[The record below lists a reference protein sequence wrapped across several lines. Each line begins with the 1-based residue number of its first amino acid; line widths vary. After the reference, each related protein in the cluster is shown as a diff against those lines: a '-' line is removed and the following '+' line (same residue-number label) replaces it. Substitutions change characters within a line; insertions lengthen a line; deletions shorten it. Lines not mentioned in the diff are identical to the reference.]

1 MNLAGNKT
9 TIQQRKI
16 QDMILNN
23 NMEIMVLKNNAT
35 EQFIL
40 RKVRRNTRDFFLI
53 FSNRAASVSCTR
65 LL

>member
-53 FSNRAASVSCTR
+53 FSNRAASVS
-65 LL
+65 